1 MDKKNNEL
9 INNSRRLSL
18 FVFSSIWC
26 IMNTTWIAKCMKNL
40 NYEFLYHNTV
50 ITYFHELQ
58 NYSLLL

>member
-1 MDKKNNEL
+1 M
-9 INNSRRLSL
+9 

-26 IMNTTWIAKCMKNL
+26 IMNTTWIAIQIVYKELKLLHSRNQF
-40 NYEFLYHNTV
+40 YEFLYHNTL